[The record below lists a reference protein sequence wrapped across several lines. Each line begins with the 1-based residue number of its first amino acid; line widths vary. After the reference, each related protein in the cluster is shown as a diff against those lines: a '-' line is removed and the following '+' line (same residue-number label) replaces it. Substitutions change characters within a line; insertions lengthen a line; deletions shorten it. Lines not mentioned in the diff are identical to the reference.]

1 MKLTVEAILQM
12 AFYLVCFSC
21 AWDPEPDIVLTALKS
36 FGFLRPV
43 FCPHEKG
50 EIILAKGLLL
60 KKAKHLAGGGLL
72 GAAEPLAFPSV
83 QFIKVG
89 LTLGSRHRR
98 SL

>member
-1 MKLTVEAILQM
+1 MEAILQM

-21 AWDPEPDIVLTALKS
+21 AWDPGPGIVLTALKS

-43 FCPHEKG
+43 FFCPHEKG
-50 EIILAKGLLL
+50 EIILSKGLLL

-72 GAAEPLAFPSV
+72 GAAELLAFPSV